1 MPPPHPV
8 PPSGSFNPS
17 AVLAAREHAP
27 RLPGSRSPA
36 CVTWELR
43 GFFSRRKRPW
53 DSPYRAFPF
62 RRAVPPLDG
71 AIAPLRFGFQARH
84 PARRVRGPRL
94 EFPPRADHLP
104 RPLRPCGLV
113 RRDEEVGNASSP
125 RGQTA
130 RPPSGCPDGC
140 CDDRSFPSG
149 SPARGP
155 AARFEALLPSEVRS
169 RENRAARLPGLA
181 PRPRS
186 PHGPRAVA
194 LLGFSPSGA
203 FPTTV
208 SGPVYREDARRVFQA
223 RLESPEDHAPLRSGA
238 RRFDPEA

>member
-71 AIAPLRFGFQARH
+71 AIAPLRFGIAGSTSGATSPRTSPRVS
-84 PARRVRGPRL
+84 PARRPPASPPSPLRAREARRRGRERELPSRSDRPSTAWLPKRL
-94 EFPPRADHLP
+94 LRRSLVPVGLAGSWPG
-104 RPLRPCGLV
+104 RPLRSFAPLGSPFS
-113 RRDEEVGNASSP
+113 REPRDTLARACARTPLS
-125 RGQTA
+125 A
-130 RPPSGCPDGC
+130 RPPGRCSPGFQPL
-140 CDDRSFPSG
+140 RSFPHHGLGSGLPRGRPASFSG
-149 SPARGP
+149 SP
-155 AARFEALLPSEVRS
+155 
-169 RENRAARLPGLA
+169 
-181 PRPRS
+181 
-186 PHGPRAVA
+186 
-194 LLGFSPSGA
+194 
-203 FPTTV
+203 
-208 SGPVYREDARRVFQA
+208 
-223 RLESPEDHAPLRSGA
+223 
-238 RRFDPEA
+238 